1 MTTPSWRHA
10 GAATL
15 ALLAGSASAHTG
27 HGTLDLLA
35 GLEHP
40 FGLDHLLAMVAVGL
54 WSARALPV
62 GQRGLGPLVFLA
74 AMSLGAVAAMA
85 GMAVPG
91 MEAALA
97 ASVLLM
103 GAMLAFARRLPA
115 APGLGLVATA
125 AVLHGLAHGSEL
137 PAGAGFAPYAVGFLL
152 TTAALHLAGLAL
164 GLRFAQARDGAWRLA
179 GSLLAGAGL
188 VMLFPA

>member
-10 GAATL
+10 GAAML

-27 HGTLDLLA
+27 HDTLGFLA
-35 GLEHP
+35 GLAHP
-40 FGLDHLLAMVAVGL
+40 FGIDHLLAMVAVGL
-54 WSARALPV
+54 WSARALPAA
-62 GQRGLGPLVFLA
+62 RCWLGPLVFLA
-74 AMSLGAVAAMA
+74 AMALGAVTAAGAM
-85 GMAVPG
+85 VPG
-91 MEAALA
+91 VDTAVA

-103 GAMLAFARRLPA
+103 GVMLAFARRLPVGPGVGLIA
-115 APGLGLVATA
+115 AA

-137 PAGAGFAPYAVGFLL
+137 PAGAGLAPYATGFLL
-152 TTAALHLAGLAL
+152 TTAGLHLGGLAL
-164 GLRFAQARDGAWRLA
+164 GLRFAAARDGAWRLA